1 MHIRKTAPQREPFGL
16 HDAEALLQLFY
27 GFYVLELLKA
37 VGNVRVIPDV
47 RWRTFGLAG
56 IIE

>member
-16 HDAEALLQLFY
+16 HDAEALRQLFY

-37 VGNVRVIPDV
+37 VGNVCVISDV
-47 RWRTFGLAG
+47 HRRIINLIAG
-56 IIE
+56 V